1 MQALAYARQH
11 LPPFL
16 DDSSPAPEIVS
27 QVMGMFA
34 FARSLRCS
42 AASSSSPRC
51 PYTQQL
57 EQWQLS
63 SLSHELH
70 AAVLANAN
78 LPAVSPL
85 HACVRMGNQA
95 LPPLL
100 KCLPPPY
107 HTTPLAAVCSD
118 KCVARYA
125 TMLKAQ
131 DRQVWANAS
140 AIPFQLCD
148 DASLLHHS
156 VFVCPVSREKNSLA
170 DPPVRLT
177 CGHLLLHSSMMR
189 LGKPPQGR
197 FKCP

>member
-1 MQALAYARQH
+1 
-11 LPPFL
+11 
-16 DDSSPAPEIVS
+16 
-27 QVMGMFA
+27 MFA
-34 FARSLRCS
+34 FAQSP
-42 AASSSSPRC
+42 ASSTC
-51 PYTQQL
+51 PYAQQL
-57 EQWQLS
+57 QHWLLPA
-63 SLSHELH
+63 LSHELH
-70 AAVLANAN
+70 SAVLCGAG

-85 HACVRMGNQA
+85 HACVRVGNHA

-100 KCLPPPY
+100 KCLPL
-107 HTTPLAAVCSD
+107 PLSRWPRFCSNQFFVCF
-118 KCVARYA
+118 RYA

-131 DRQVWANAS
+131 ERQVWANAS
-140 AIPFQLCD
+140 AIPFQLSD
-148 DASLLHHS
+148 DAALLHHS

>member
-1 MQALAYARQH
+1 MQRGLLLLPQLPLYSAASAVAAVFSVTRAARRR
-11 LPPFL
+11 
-16 DDSSPAPEIVS
+16 SSQRQS
-27 QVMGMFA
+27 TCCFA
-34 FARSLRCS
+34 FARLCAHGQSG
-42 AASSSSPRC
+42 AAAAPQVLSFSSSS
-51 PYTQQL
+51 YDTT
-57 EQWQLS
+57 
-63 SLSHELH
+63 
-70 AAVLANAN
+70 
-78 LPAVSPL
+78 
-85 HACVRMGNQA
+85 A
-95 LPPLL
+95 LP
-100 KCLPPPY
+100 
-107 HTTPLAAVCSD
+107 AVCSD
-118 KCVARYA
+118 RRFARYA

-131 DRQVWANAS
+131 DRHVWANAS